1 MTDLDPTSLSL
12 RMNVTVRIKG
22 ANGLTAGSTVMRAY
36 AEVGGR
42 MINVD
47 SGSSAI
53 AFCEEPLGVQDAT
66 PLLNGEGKELAGFQ
80 QYGLEAESPFWF
92 GKAYAGGLPWG
103 SSGSTFEANYTIM
116 EEVESAN
123 GYLEAKT
130 LLDDDIC
137 ATPSPVSHFSPP
149 LPPLELHSD

>member
-1 MTDLDPTSLSL
+1 MVINITENNETSNGTSTSDNST
-12 RMNVTVRIKG
+12 MVTAEPV
-22 ANGLTAGSTVMRAY
+22 LRAY

-42 MINVD
+42 MLQVD